1 MAQYTDT
8 IVPVAVPAFA
18 NYLSHF
24 KSNPSSHAV
33 SKYSIRQVPA
43 RHALSQHQQKQIRV
57 FARDGNAALR
67 LLFSRT
73 AARG

>member
-1 MAQYTDT
+1 MAQCTT
-8 IVPVAVPAFA
+8 TVTVAVPAFA

-24 KSNPSSHAV
+24 KGNPGSHAV

-43 RHALSQHQQKQIRV
+43 RQALSQNQQQQMRV
-57 FARDGNAALR
+57 FARDGNAALQ
-67 LLFSRT
+67 LLPSRT